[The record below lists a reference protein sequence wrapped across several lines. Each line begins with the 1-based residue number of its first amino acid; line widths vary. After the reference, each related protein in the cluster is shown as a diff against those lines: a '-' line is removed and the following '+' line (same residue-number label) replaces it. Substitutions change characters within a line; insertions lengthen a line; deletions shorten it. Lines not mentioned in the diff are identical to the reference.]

1 VFPGQYYDQKTGLH
15 YNYFRYY
22 DPSTGRYIT
31 SDPIGQFLGIHSA
44 PNIPRELFN
53 YIRTLQDFGLAS
65 KDLNHPYAYVSSNPV
80 GSIDPYG
87 LLDFNAS
94 VGAGG
99 SFHVGP
105 VGLGATTSIAGDTTG
120 HICIVTQICGTF
132 GMGIFGNV
140 GISGSI
146 GTGALCEGASPSG
159 GFFAEGGAGI
169 TGSGSITT
177 DGNGGSVGKGI
188 VGIGGGGGGA
198 GGVISCQSR
207 TICFN

>member
-1 VFPGQYYDQKTGLH
+1 MFPGQYYDNETGLH

-22 DPSTGRYIT
+22 DPAIGRYIT
-31 SDPIGQFLGIHSA
+31 ADPIGQFLGIHFV
-44 PNIPRELFN
+44 PNIPRGLFN
-53 YIRTLQDFGLAS
+53 YVQTLQDLELAS
-65 KDLNHPYAYVSSNPV
+65 SDLNHLYAYVSSNPV

-99 SFHVGP
+99 SFHVDP
-105 VGLGATTSIAGDTTG
+105 VGLKTTTSIAGNTNSR
-120 HICIVTQICGTF
+120 ICVVTQVYGTF
-132 GMGIFGNV
+132 GMRIFGNL
-140 GISGSI
+140 GISSSI
-146 GTGALCEGASPSG
+146 GTGALCEGAAPSG

-177 DGNGGSVGKGI
+177 NGNGGTVGKGV
-188 VGIGGGGGGA
+188 VGIGGGGA